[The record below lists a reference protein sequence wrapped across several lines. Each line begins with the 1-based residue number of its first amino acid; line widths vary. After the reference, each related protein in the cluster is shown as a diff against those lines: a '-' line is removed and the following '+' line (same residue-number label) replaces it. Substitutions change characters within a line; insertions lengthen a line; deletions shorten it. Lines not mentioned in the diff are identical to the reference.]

1 MRDASQPLRMKN
13 GQIVICPD
21 EIEGLRLLLKPI
33 ASEYADEIFK
43 EFTLEITT
51 YMFPRSPSHISET
64 EQFIADACKQREAGT
79 DLGFV
84 ILDKQNSD
92 FLGVCGLHG
101 TRNPR
106 EPEFG
111 IWLKKAAQKKALGPE
126 AISVLKAWCERTL
139 SIDGFVYPVD
149 RRNQPSRRIP
159 EALGGKIVSE
169 NKVATIGGGELDEL
183 IYLIPL
189 SPAAEAQRQMSPMGR
204 NVYRS

>member
-1 MRDASQPLRMKN
+1 MREASQPLRTKN

-21 EIEGLRLLLKPI
+21 EIEGLRIILKPI
-33 ASEYADEIFK
+33 ASEYVDEMFK
-43 EFTLEITT
+43 EFTPEITT

-84 ILDKQNSD
+84 ILDKHKGD

-111 IWLKKAAQKKALGPE
+111 IWLKKAAQKKALGRE
-126 AISVLKAWCERTL
+126 AISVLKAWSERTL

-159 EALGGKIVSE
+159 EALGGKVVSKK
-169 NKVATIGGGELDEL
+169 KVATMSGGELDEL

-189 SPAAEAQRQMSPMGR
+189 SSATPANKALQLTAR
-204 NVYRS
+204 

>member
-21 EIEGLRLLLKPI
+21 EIEGPRLLLKPI
-33 ASEYADEIFK
+33 VSEYANEIFK

-64 EQFIADACKQREAGT
+64 EQFIADACNQREAGT

-111 IWLKKAAQKKALGPE
+111 IWVKKTAQKKALGRE

-159 EALGGKIVSE
+159 EALGGKVVREI
-169 NKVATIGGGELDEL
+169 KVATMSGGELDEL

-189 SPAAEAQRQMSPMGR
+189 SPAAETQSAE
-204 NVYRS
+204 